1 MCATRVGISRRSERA
16 RHAAAPPIMFDERGV
31 ASCVKATEVSISL
44 RSGRARHAAAPP
56 TMFDERG
63 VASCVKATFSSRPWA
78 FQPTRQQRHVQRWLV
93 SPAAVS
99 MQGTSP
105 PRRQQMFGERG
116 IASRVECQLSSRQRA
131 LKPERRQVCLEC
143 EVSLNS
149 SRASFEAAQ
158 GLFSPSAGAPAQLSA
173 TKPGMALSHFED
185 RHDSEPPHGD
195 EPQYLFLFGRLT
207 RALSLSHASPVRT
220 FHPLPRAS
228 VIGAS
233 ALSLPALLT
242 NGRCQVRQQAAP
254 KPRNRSWL

>member
-1 MCATRVGISRRSERA
+1 MGFSAYAPATACATMVGISRCSEHA
-16 RHAAAPPIMFDERGV
+16 RHVPAAPSTDV
-31 ASCVKATEVSISL
+31 W
-44 RSGRARHAAAPP
+44 RAWYRFA
-56 TMFDERG
+56 
-63 VASCVKATFSSRPWA
+63 
-78 FQPTRQQRHVQRWLV
+78 RQ
-93 SPAAVS
+93 
-99 MQGTSP
+99 
-105 PRRQQMFGERG
+105 
-116 IASRVECQLSSRQRA
+116 CQLSSRQRA